1 MTAHVLDMSTATAPA
16 TSPNATG
23 FRSPQPNGCRWCG
36 ELERGH
42 GIRILPGVGAHSWVA
57 PTQLQIRSRMLARRG
72 HRVTTMRPA
81 PAAELEQAL
90 DHLRAARADI
100 ARAEQRLITALDV
113 GAGPVA
119 AALTEDAATHLRKA
133 TEDCSDARWIT
144 ALTIREVGTDD

>member
-1 MTAHVLDMSTATAPA
+1 
-16 TSPNATG
+16 
-23 FRSPQPNGCRWCG
+23 
-36 ELERGH
+36 
-42 GIRILPGVGAHSWVA
+42 
-57 PTQLQIRSRMLARRG
+57 MLARRG

-133 TEDCSDARWIT
+133 TEDC
-144 ALTIREVGTDD
+144 